1 MGSPATASA
10 ILELKGAYKTNPER
24 RRLKE
29 PDPAG
34 VFDKKPP
41 KGLEKDEVAA
51 WKEVVSQVPH
61 LVLTGSDRNLVEVA
75 AVLWA
80 QFRREKHDMAIARLN
95 RLVSIF
101 GLLGMTPSDRTKL
114 QVDKPKTNEFE
125 DL

>member
-1 MGSPATASA
+1 MGRPATASA

-34 VFDKKPP
+34 VFDMNPP
-41 KGLEKDEVAA
+41 EGLEKDEIEA
-51 WKEVVSQVPH
+51 WKEVISQVPK
-61 LVLTGSDRNLVEVA
+61 LVLTGSDRNLVELT

-80 QFRREKHDMAIARLN
+80 QFRREKHEMAVARMN
-95 RLVSIF
+95 RMVTNF
-101 GLLGMTPSDRTKL
+101 GFLGMTPSDRTRL
-114 QVDKPKTNEFE
+114 QVDKPKNNEFD

>member
-1 MGSPATASA
+1 MGRPATASA

-41 KGLEKDEVAA
+41 KGLEKDEIAA
-51 WKEVVSQVPH
+51 WKEVISQVPK
-61 LVLTGSDRNLVEVA
+61 LVLTGSDRNLVEMT

-80 QFRREKHDMAIARLN
+80 QFRREKHEMAVARMN
-95 RLVSIF
+95 RMVTNF
-101 GLLGMTPSDRTKL
+101 GFLGMTPSDRTRL
-114 QVDKPKTNEFE
+114 QVDKPKNNEFD